1 MAAMSPEAKA
11 KMLAT
16 RAANKARKAAE
27 EKAAESPATMTE
39 SPESTATN
47 DRDLDGW
54 TNIIL
59 GQSTGTTEA
68 TRNAAAIAGALNA
81 PIVHLD
87 GTVTTLAESNPAK
100 AAEIAAKLD
109 EKEAAKKERETKKR
123 EFLETLEESVR
134 VGIWDNVQQSRLNMG
149 KAWTAF
155 NHLKHLKVVSDG
167 KGGWIESDNPKRG
180 EFVYKVRGFKTWAA
194 YVTEFLFPGASAELT
209 KAMKIAEHDD
219 LLEAWIGYV
228 DTTTGIPCDSPIS
241 TLAAQ
246 TIAQLWKEEDEKPE
260 REFVVDAIRKLPRYG
275 QDAFFTLARRYEE
288 GRAKASGG
296 HDVDTLKERFATHE
310 SELVQI
316 KTADQLRAWR
326 KQYPEY
332 DAPTKQTEPAEPE
345 PETLAQRHERLTL
358 REQELTTQ
366 IAALQA
372 ELSMVQSELREVA
385 SITARA
391 GSMTA

>member
-16 RAANKARKAAE
+16 RAANKARKLAE
-27 EKAAESPATMTE
+27 ETVTE
-39 SPESTATN
+39 STESTESTAT
-47 DRDLDGW
+47 
-54 TNIIL
+54 
-59 GQSTGTTEA
+59 TGTTEEQ
-68 TRNAAAIAGALNA
+68 RNAAAIAGALNA
-81 PIVHLD
+81 PIHKLD

-100 AAEIAAKLD
+100 AAEIAAALD
-109 EKEAAKKERETKKR
+109 EKEAAKKEREAKKR
-123 EFLETLEESVR
+123 EFLSDLEESVR
-134 VGIWDNVQQSRLNMG
+134 VAIWDNVQQSRLQMG

-155 NHLKHLKVVSDG
+155 NHLRHLKVVSDS

-180 EFVYKVRGFKTWAA
+180 EFVYKVRGFKTWAM
-194 YVTEFLFPGASAELT
+194 YVTEYLFPGASAELT

-228 DTTTGIPCDSPIS
+228 DTATQNACEAPIS

-246 TIAQLWKEEDEKPE
+246 TIAQLWSDEDERPE
-260 REFVVDAIRKLPRYG
+260 RAFAVDAIRKLPRYG

-296 HDVDTLKERFATHE
+296 HDVDTLNERFATHE
-310 SELVQI
+310 NELRQI
-316 KTADQLRAWR
+316 KTSDQLKAWR
-326 KQYPEY
+326 KQYPQY
-332 DAPTKQTEPAEPE
+332 APPAQQEPEPE

-358 REQELTTQ
+358 REQELTNQ

-372 ELSMVQSELREVA
+372 ELSLVEAELLEVA
-385 SITARA
+385 SITVRA
-391 GSMTA
+391 SGMAA

>member
-1 MAAMSPEAKA
+1 
-11 KMLAT
+11 
-16 RAANKARKAAE
+16 
-27 EKAAESPATMTE
+27 
-39 SPESTATN
+39 
-47 DRDLDGW
+47 
-54 TNIIL
+54 
-59 GQSTGTTEA
+59 
-68 TRNAAAIAGALNA
+68 
-81 PIVHLD
+81 
-87 GTVTTLAESNPAK
+87 
-100 AAEIAAKLD
+100 
-109 EKEAAKKERETKKR
+109 
-123 EFLETLEESVR
+123 VR

-149 KAWTAF
+149 KAWQGF

-194 YVTEFLFPGASAELT
+194 YVTEYLFPGASAELT
-209 KAMKIAEHDD
+209 KAMKIAEHED

-228 DTTTGIPCDSPIS
+228 DTATGIPCDAPIS

-260 REFVVDAIRKLPRYG
+260 REFAVDAIRKLPRYG

-296 HDVDTLKERFATHE
+296 QDVDTLKERFATHE
-310 SELVQI
+310 SELTQI
-316 KTADQLRAWR
+316 KTPDQLKAWR

-332 DAPTKQTEPAEPE
+332 AAPAKSEPEPE

-358 REQELTTQ
+358 REQELTNQ

-372 ELSMVQSELREVA
+372 ELNMVQSELRDVA

-391 GSMTA
+391 SGMAA